1 MKKKYFEFIEALY
14 ERRQAEAGDE
24 RVTKKS
30 LREEYLPPELSIIPL
45 SSEQELTEAVA
56 KFGILTRIKV
66 ELLSVNAEADN
77 NPFFRIMRGM
87 KDAVG
92 ADKATFVEH
101 QKNGLNADAIVDQL
115 GQVAAGG
122 NARVVLSGTTPN
134 QERLDVTNEEIRLRV
149 PLANVP
155 PEKGEKAKVLLE
167 TFNELIEDETI
178 IIDRTDPDQARAV
191 RDKFRQ

>member
-1 MKKKYFEFIEALY
+1 
-14 ERRQAEAGDE
+14 
-24 RVTKKS
+24 
-30 LREEYLPPELSIIPL
+30 
-45 SSEQELTEAVA
+45 
-56 KFGILTRIKV
+56 
-66 ELLSVNAEADN
+66 
-77 NPFFRIMRGM
+77 M